1 MDVNRLATFEHD
13 VALADGERLVVNLL
27 SIGDDRHLVIACLVE
42 GMNLLFENGQCS
54 ACACAGIICFD
65 DTVRLGEI
73 FFCTCDEELRCK
85 GKAIARREVLAGSL
99 VGDFGKLAD
108 ELFVDIAHLR
118 VGDGFRTEV
127 RLGLA
132 ETVDNIEE
140 EIVLVKFL
148 DDVVNTELVEYVQH
162 IRRET
167 CDVVDEIVFNVVGLI
182 AEGLHGEL

>member
-27 SIGDDRHLVIACLVE
+27 GIGDDRHLVIACLVE

-54 ACACAGIICFD
+54 ACSCAGIVCFD

-73 FFCTCDEELRCK
+73 FFCACDEELRRK
-85 GKAIARREVLAGSL
+85 GKAIARREVLTGGL
-99 VGDFGKLAD
+99 VGNFGKLAD

-118 VGDGFRTEV
+118 VGDGFRAEV

-132 ETVDNIEE
+132 EAVDNIEE
-140 EIVLVKFL
+140 EIVLVEFL
-148 DDVVNTELVEYVQH
+148 DDVVDSKLVEHVQH
-162 IRRET
+162 VRRKAG
-167 CDVVDEIVFNVVGLI
+167 DVIHEIALNVIGFI
-182 AEGLHGEL
+182 AE